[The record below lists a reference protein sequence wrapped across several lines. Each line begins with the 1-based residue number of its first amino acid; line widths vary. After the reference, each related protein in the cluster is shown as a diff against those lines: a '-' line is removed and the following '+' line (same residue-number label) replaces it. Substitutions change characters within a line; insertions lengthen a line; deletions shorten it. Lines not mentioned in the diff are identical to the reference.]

1 MKGYFLEMIGS
12 IGFDFRFQVGLT
24 LSPQGLNSIMHHCPQ
39 EAKVPSF
46 HLELLKKCC
55 Y

>member
-12 IGFDFRFQVGLT
+12 IGFDFLLQIEFT
-24 LSPQGLNSIMHHCPQ
+24 SSPQGLNSIMHHCPQ

-46 HLELLKKCC
+46 HLELLIKCC